1 MVRHRYEKTA
11 GPIRKSF
18 RRHTP
23 VTMLIVVD
31 GSVVVVNASPDDG
44 TDARLARSSA
54 CVSAMSVTIWKDE

>member
-1 MVRHRYEKTA
+1 
-11 GPIRKSF
+11 
-18 RRHTP
+18 
-23 VTMLIVVD
+23 MLIVVD